1 MAKEIVPFHRPD
13 AGLKNLYDVWMI
25 QLQKHLQFLDI
36 RLHNPLVW
44 RGLGMTTKTLPQER
58 RKVQK
63 TDLVPLLPFNF
74 CNTIN
79 ILEINIL

>member
-1 MAKEIVPFHRPD
+1 
-13 AGLKNLYDVWMI
+13 MI

-44 RGLGMTTKTLPQER
+44 RGMTTKTLLQER

-79 ILEINIL
+79 IL